1 MSSMTSSRGA
11 MPPNRGGGIL
21 AAAWL
26 LLIALF
32 AGVGAWVFAVTR
44 GVDAPVAPK
53 PLPMATLSL
62 PPAKPAAPPSIADT
76 MAAITE
82 TPKAVTAPKPAT
94 PGTGTAPAAPPSASP
109 PPAASTIVT
118 PPPAVA
124 AEAAPIASA
133 PASAPPLLPGQP
145 LAPIEPALTRDS
157 PYGPLPSLS
166 ADRKRAPWQVYA
178 APFDAQDPRPRIAV
192 VVTGLGLAKDLTDR
206 AISNL
211 PPQVSLS
218 FSPYAAETPT
228 AVARAR
234 QRGHEVLLDLALEP
248 VNYPTVDPGPATL
261 IGAYSPR
268 DNVARLDWVL
278 ARAPGAIGVIAHYGP
293 SFGASPMA
301 MAPVAQTLR
310 ERGLM
315 YVDNRASDLPAMIR
329 LSRDFALPWSFADVT
344 VGPDAANQA
353 DALMRALRGL
363 ESASATKRTSVVL
376 VPASPVALVTLAT
389 WAPTLEQR
397 GFALAPVSAT
407 ASRQDERDA
416 VRP

>member
-1 MSSMTSSRGA
+1 MTSMTSSRGA

-44 GVDAPVAPK
+44 GVEVPVAPK
-53 PLPMATLSL
+53 ALPTATLSL
-62 PPAKPAAPPSIADT
+62 PPAKTAAPPSISDT
-76 MAAITE
+76 IAAITE
-82 TPKAVTAPKPAT
+82 TPKAGAAPKPAVPT
-94 PGTGTAPAAPPSASP
+94 QAPTAPVAPAPVAVEP
-109 PPAASTIVT
+109 PPASRPA
-118 PPPAVA
+118 PPVA
-124 AEAAPIASA
+124 TA
-133 PASAPPLLPGQP
+133 ASAPPSVTVAPPRLPGQP

-157 PYGPLPSLS
+157 PYGPLPRLS

-178 APFDAQDPRPRIAV
+178 APFDVNDPRPRIAV

-206 AISNL
+206 AITTL
-211 PPQVSLS
+211 PPQISLS

-228 AVARAR
+228 AVATAR

-248 VNYPTVDPGPATL
+248 INYPTVDPGPATL
-261 IGAYSPR
+261 IGAYSAT

-278 ARAPGAIGVIAHYGP
+278 ARAPGAIGVIAQYGP

-301 MAPVAQTLR
+301 MAPVAQALR

-344 VGPDAANQA
+344 VGSDTAAQA
-353 DALMRALRGL
+353 EALMTALRGL
-363 ESASATKRTSVVL
+363 ETASATKRTSVVL
-376 VPASPVALVTLAT
+376 VPASPVALLTLAT
-389 WAPTLEQR
+389 WAPTLDRR